1 MTFMEKWDFYC
12 KEISSPQIFIEWAA
26 YGIIAAALQR
36 RVWTGTE
43 RKPLFPN
50 LYIILSGPPG
60 VGKGLILSEVKKVLT
75 HFKIE
80 APKEENP
87 NKNANLLFAT
97 KPAPSAPD
105 LLIPVGADAS
115 TYEALVKAMSRC
127 IRSFKQPTSKIPYVH
142 SSICFCLE
150 EISSLFRKHTEDLVN
165 FLLVAYDCG
174 DYRYETIGR
183 GTDYIKNCCLN
194 FMGGTTPSFIRR
206 VFGDELLT
214 DGFASRTVFAHAL
227 SNRFWRLRPP
237 EFSDEQIR
245 AHDQILEHVKQV
257 ALLHGEVKFTPDA
270 IEFLE
275 HWWNN
280 DAQHKRA
287 NNSPKLLPYYAR
299 KNITV
304 QKLAMVVHFMNHLT
318 MEVNIDECKE
328 AIAITERAERQMHF
342 AVQLEAGNPLSK
354 VTIDIERFVAKNH
367 EQGLRKQ
374 DLLLEFWGELPQGE
388 NSLDSVLA
396 FLISTGK
403 LELRKPLIVYV
414 GKDKI

>member
-1 MTFMEKWDFYC
+1 MRL
-12 KEISSPQIFIEWAA
+12 SSW
-26 YGIIAAALQR
+26 
-36 RVWTGTE
+36 
-43 RKPLFPN
+43 N
-50 LYIILSGPPG
+50 
-60 VGKGLILSEVKKVLT
+60 
-75 HFKIE
+75 
-80 APKEENP
+80 
-87 NKNANLLFAT
+87 
-97 KPAPSAPD
+97 
-105 LLIPVGADAS
+105 
-115 TYEALVKAMSRC
+115 
-127 IRSFKQPTSKIPYVH
+127 
-142 SSICFCLE
+142 
-150 EISSLFRKHTEDLVN
+150 
-165 FLLVAYDCG
+165 
-174 DYRYETIGR
+174 IG
-183 GTDYIKNCCLN
+183 
-194 FMGGTTPSFIRR
+194 
-206 VFGDELLT
+206 
-214 DGFASRTVFAHAL
+214 
-227 SNRFWRLRPP
+227 
-237 EFSDEQIR
+237 
-245 AHDQILEHVKQV
+245 
-257 ALLHGEVKFTPDA
+257 
-270 IEFLE
+270 
-275 HWWNN
+275 NN